1 MQSEHFPKK
10 QCARGRARS
19 QSRRSLDAGEFA
31 PLAIASVRLKLNSI
45 QFLGTGVIAARIGTR
60 ERLIRAAQEEL
71 IQGHG
76 LLEMQAV
83 AKRARV
89 SVGLAYHHFGSKA
102 GLIAAVVEAFYDRLE
117 EAAFNP
123 ANLTQDWA
131 GREKERIAAYI
142 SFHYDH
148 PFAPLVVGPLSRAAE
163 VLDVEQAFTR
173 RQLAAGAHNLRAGQ
187 REGVIPAD
195 LDPRLA
201 IALMIGGIHQALIGA
216 LTKSPR
222 PDRDELTEKI
232 WVFVAA
238 ALRLPPGRRAL
249 ECARQRREPNPC
261 RGGPP
266 WPIRTSSTRRRPATA
281 RPICSTP
288 AAAAISGPAMRSCP
302 RRRC

>member
-1 MQSEHFPKK
+1 MTP
-10 QCARGRARS
+10 
-19 QSRRSLDAGEFA
+19 
-31 PLAIASVRLKLNSI
+31 I
-45 QFLGTGVIAARIGTR
+45 QIGTR

-83 AKRARV
+83 AKRTRV

-123 ANLTQDWA
+123 SNLDPQDWA
-131 GREKERIAAYI
+131 GARRSGSPPI
-142 SFHYDH
+142 S
-148 PFAPLVVGPLSRAAE
+148 PSTTTIRSRRWWSAPLSRAAE

-187 REGVIPAD
+187 RDGVIPAD

-216 LTKSPR
+216 LTKTASPR
-222 PDRDELTEKI
+222 P
-232 WVFVAA
+232 
-238 ALRLPPGRRAL
+238 P
-249 ECARQRREPNPC
+249 
-261 RGGPP
+261 
-266 WPIRTSSTRRRPATA
+266 TS
-281 RPICSTP
+281 
-288 AAAAISGPAMRSCP
+288 
-302 RRRC
+302 